1 MKMTRHNGRAGKNGT
16 YNPKHNDRR
25 FNLENSEHIDAERAR
40 KNIYWD
46 IFNGYRSF
54 ADMDKETELADTF
67 EDVEQLYY
75 SHFYRD
81 FVEGQNRRNEKNRH
95 TERNRSTD
103 DIRKNKKTCPEES
116 LFQIGTMDD
125 HAPPEVLLQVA
136 LEFMDAFE
144 KRFGSHIH
152 ILDWALHAL
161 HRFLGAPEDDFSY
174 EVLKLFMMGCIERVY
189 HPGCKFDYMLC
200 LVGGQGAGKSSFFR
214 LLAIHDEW
222 FSDDLKK
229 LDDDNV
235 YRKMSGHWIIEM
247 SEMLGIGTAKSTDEI
262 KSFLSRQKETY
273 KDPYDKYARDRLRQC
288 VFGGTTNRMDFL
300 PLDRTGNRRFLPILV
315 DMDKAEV
322 HLLENEA
329 ESRAYMLQMWAEAM
343 ELFQRKEYELK
354 FPECLEAQ
362 LLAIQKECMPDDSMA
377 GIIQV
382 FLDQFKGEAVCT
394 LQLYREALKHPF
406 DRPTNRESRE
416 LNDIMNNSVIGW
428 KKCKKQRRI
437 PGYGQQRAWERD
449 GSGQSGTINVNEAGE
464 KYVNHVNESDG
475 LPDGFEPVP
484 EQMELPF

>member
-95 TERNRSTD
+95 TERNRSAD

-152 ILDWALHAL
+152 ILDWALHLDESTPHIHERHVFDCENKYGELCPQQEKAL
-161 HRFLGAPEDDFSY
+161 EALGFDLPEPDKKAGRYNNRKMVFDSACRAMMFDIAKSHGLNLDEEPEYGGRKYLEKQDYILMKQKEKISKRDRTIEQQGEKISDQVKTLLVQNAEINENAGQIRKQTEKLEELSLKVEDVETLIQDVSEAAYDKAVEVVTEKVRVQTQQEDIAAVADYKKKLNLPDAKVNSKVLPTANRVLDSVQSVLKNAAKQIQKKISTALKAPETRNDGVEQVKEKARES
-174 EVLKLFMMGCIERVY
+174 
-189 HPGCKFDYMLC
+189 
-200 LVGGQGAGKSSFFR
+200 
-214 LLAIHDEW
+214 IHDALRRGKVKADQQNAERQARK
-222 FSDDLKK
+222 SGRQTRKK
-229 LDDDNV
+229 N
-235 YRKMSGHWIIEM
+235 
-247 SEMLGIGTAKSTDEI
+247 
-262 KSFLSRQKETY
+262 
-273 KDPYDKYARDRLRQC
+273 
-288 VFGGTTNRMDFL
+288 
-300 PLDRTGNRRFLPILV
+300 
-315 DMDKAEV
+315 
-322 HLLENEA
+322 
-329 ESRAYMLQMWAEAM
+329 M
-343 ELFQRKEYELK
+343 EL
-354 FPECLEAQ
+354 
-362 LLAIQKECMPDDSMA
+362 
-377 GIIQV
+377 
-382 FLDQFKGEAVCT
+382 
-394 LQLYREALKHPF
+394 
-406 DRPTNRESRE
+406 
-416 LNDIMNNSVIGW
+416 
-428 KKCKKQRRI
+428 
-437 PGYGQQRAWERD
+437 
-449 GSGQSGTINVNEAGE
+449 
-464 KYVNHVNESDG
+464 
-475 LPDGFEPVP
+475 
-484 EQMELPF
+484 